1 MKAKSGLA
9 IMLLAM
15 AGVLHAQEGP
25 KVDYSADTVMETS
38 EGAMKG
44 KLYSSKGKERREF
57 NQDGEKMIMIMRQDK
72 KLVWM
77 LMPEEKQYMEMK
89 MPKEGRKD
97 DLNGWKIEQTKVGS
111 ETVDGHATT
120 KSKIVMTGPKNEK
133 MAGFWWLTKDN
144 IIVKMDAIAVDKGQK
159 DRYKIENR
167 NIKIGKIDPATFEIP
182 AGYSA
187 LSMGGMMMGS
197 MKDEGDKPAPKGKEK
212 SGGFG
217 LKDAMDMLK

>member
-1 MKAKSGLA
+1 MNAKKGLA
-9 IMLLAM
+9 IVLMAM

-38 EGAMKG
+38 EGVTKG

-57 NQDGEKMIMIMRQDK
+57 NQDGEKMIMILRQDK
-72 KLVWM
+72 KVAWM
-77 LMPEEKQYMEMK
+77 VMPEEKQYLEMK
-89 MPKEGRKD
+89 IPKEGRKD
-97 DLNGWKIEQTKVGS
+97 DLNGWKIEQTKMGS
-111 ETVDGHATT
+111 ETIDGLATT

-144 IIVKMDAIAVDKGQK
+144 IIVKMDAIAVEKGQK
-159 DRYKIENR
+159 DRFKIESR
-167 NIKIGKIDPATFEIP
+167 NIKIGKIDPALFEVP

-187 LSMGGMMMGS
+187 MSMGGMMMGS
-197 MKDEGDKPAPKGKEK
+197 MTGDGDKPAAKGKEK